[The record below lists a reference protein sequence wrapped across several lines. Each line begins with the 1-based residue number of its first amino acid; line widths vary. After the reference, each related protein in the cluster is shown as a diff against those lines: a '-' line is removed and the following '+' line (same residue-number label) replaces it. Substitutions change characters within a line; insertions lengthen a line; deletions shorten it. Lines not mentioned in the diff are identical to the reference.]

1 MNIRIIYKIYLLII
15 VASIFGSCLQRH
27 DSSSYPL
34 GVELRSLKLD
44 VESQS
49 YRDLVSTMT
58 DLDLDEEWKRVATPD
73 NYLVFRENHGG
84 IDMILADKN
93 LKASYEEREQIA
105 NEFITLIKDAY
116 LALKK
121 KPRFSQEQ
129 LEQLLSGEIRHSETA
144 SNFENIPIEPILI
157 SPGAQNQWPCF
168 RGPTGQGIAFAKDF
182 PLKWS
187 KTKNIIW
194 KAAIPGKG
202 NSSPSVWDNRV
213 FITSAST
220 DGKIRDLFC
229 FNRLNGEL
237 LWKRTAPVP
246 ENIEKLYPKSSYANA
261 TPITDGERVIVFFGN
276 SGFLCY
282 DMDGELLWERDLGE
296 FTTMH
301 GPGTMPVMYNEKVIF
316 IQDQNNN
323 ESIFIALNK
332 YTGEILWRQKR
343 DKGNC
348 WTNPVIAHLNDHDE
362 LIHNGSFKVKGY
374 NPDTGEEIWTLNG
387 STKEA
392 VPMIVTGSGLIFSA
406 SGRNGTVMA
415 IRPGGEGDITDTHLT
430 WFNKTGGP
438 HVPSPVY
445 HQDRLYIINDTGILT
460 CLNAKTGE
468 TIWRE
473 RLLGRF
479 TASPV
484 IVADKLIVTNE
495 EGLTTI
501 LNTGDSFKVLQENDL
516 EEETL
521 ASPAVL
527 DDCILIRTALHLY
540 CIGKE

>member
-1 MNIRIIYKIYLLII
+1 MNIRRIFKIHLLII
-15 VASIFGSCLQRH
+15 IATISGSCLQRK

-34 GVELRSLKLD
+34 GVELHALKQD
-44 VESQS
+44 IESQS
-49 YRDLVSTMT
+49 YRDLVSTLT
-58 DLDLDEEWKRVATPD
+58 QLDLDEEWKRVATPD
-73 NYLVFRENHGG
+73 NYIAFREDHG
-84 IDMILADKN
+84 DLEKVLADDE
-93 LKASYEEREQIA
+93 LKAAYEVREQIA

-121 KPRFSQEQ
+121 KPRFTQEQ
-129 LEQLLSGEIRHSETA
+129 LEQLLSAEIRHSDA
-144 SNFENIPIEPILI
+144 VSNFEDIPIEPILT
-157 SPGAQNQWPCF
+157 SPGAQKQWPCF

-187 KTKNIIW
+187 KTKNIAW
-194 KAAIPGKG
+194 KVAISGKG
-202 NSSPSVWDNRV
+202 NSSPSVWNDRV

-220 DGKIRDLFC
+220 DGKIRDLYC
-229 FNRLNGEL
+229 FNRINGEL

-261 TPITDGERVIVFFGN
+261 TPLTDGERVIVFFGN
-276 SGFLCY
+276 CGFLCY
-282 DMDGELLWERDLGE
+282 DMDGDLLWERDLGE

-301 GPGTMPVMYNEKVIF
+301 GPGTMPVLYNEKVIF

-348 WTNPVIAHLNDHDE
+348 WTNPVIVHLNNHDE

-387 STKEA
+387 PSKEA
-392 VPMIVTGSGLIFSA
+392 VPMIVTGSGLVFSV
-406 SGRNGTVMA
+406 SGRNGPVMA
-415 IRPGGEGDITDTHLT
+415 IRPGGEGDITDTHLA
-430 WFNKTGGP
+430 WLNKTGGP
-438 HVPSPVY
+438 HVPSPLY
-445 HQDRLYIINDTGILT
+445 HLDRLYIINDTGTLT

-473 RLLGRF
+473 RLQGRF
-479 TASPV
+479 TSSPV
-484 IVADKLIVTNE
+484 IAADKIIVTNE

-501 LNTGDSFKVLQENDL
+501 LKTGDTFKILYENDL
-516 EEETL
+516 AEETL

-527 DDCILIRTALHLY
+527 DGYILIRTATNLY
-540 CIGKE
+540 CIGK